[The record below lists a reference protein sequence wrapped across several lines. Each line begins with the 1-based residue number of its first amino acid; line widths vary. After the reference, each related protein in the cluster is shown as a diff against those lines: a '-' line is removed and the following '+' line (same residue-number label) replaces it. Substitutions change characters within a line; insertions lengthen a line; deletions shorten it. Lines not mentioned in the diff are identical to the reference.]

1 MLEVQLRRYSLARYR
16 KAFIEQGISI
26 DSVQMQDLTRLGI
39 RGVDDCKRFYALVNS
54 VKEKAEASMFGA
66 SRGRQTSAPAVSRQR
81 GRQLYRNASAGATAT
96 GLPGPASSSH
106 RPKPPRSAPALLPS
120 ITRPTPT
127 PTLPATLILT
137 PHAVQ
142 QQQQQQQRQQQRPGS
157 SSSRRPPKTTSS
169 RSVRSARSA
178 RQYLALLNDDP
189 GGGNPS
195 RPSRNGTSRGGE
207 DDEGVGGRTLP
218 RASSRDAFYRSGS
231 RAGARTVPA
240 TEYSLPN
247 SDPDHLFLQE
257 NDARLGYSWSAE
269 LQEEGTFVSML
280 SRDEPTLY
288 GTEGES
294 DASVDES
301 LASTNGADADS
312 DNGGGGGGED
322 EDEGEIEGE
331 IEFVM
336 NTTNTFSNDEDNSD
350 SLEFV
355 DDDSDEELAAEASE
369 ARLAAVA
376 AVAARIVQST
386 SATKRPPKSVDDS
399 AHAEIQQKDG
409 SRTRPVTQGDAFA
422 AAQPSSPTTAAGGDN
437 ILSGAIIEPAS
448 PSGSRPTVN
457 TSALHASKMKGGTDN
472 NPYMNSSSSSSKRKG
487 SAEPRH
493 GSSKVEIQDP
503 TRTRPVTRESMQKDG
518 ATAGANAGS
527 AATEYSRPASAGVK
541 AGLNPS
547 LNPDPAP
554 DPEQD
559 NVKIRVCVRK
569 RPLGKREK
577 RKNDADVVDVT
588 NSTTCCINANKVAVD
603 MTTFNQRHKFVFDEV
618 FSEAR
623 LNEQVYQRSAAPL
636 VRKVVND
643 GCMATCFAYGQTGS
657 GKTHTMMGIPGKIDG
672 LYLLGARDLFDRM
685 ATTDM
690 GGKIQVM
697 ASFYEIYCGKLY
709 DLLNGRQELHARE
722 DGHGK
727 IHIRGIERVEVLEPN
742 DIMTAIEKGN
752 RARITGQTGA
762 NDTSSRSHAVV
773 QLELMGP
780 NKGKGGPK
788 LCGRLSFIDLAGSE
802 RASDT
807 QDNDKRRRMEGA
819 EINTSLLALKEC
831 IRGLDA
837 DAVHIPF
844 RQSKLTMVL
853 KDSFV
858 GNSRTC
864 MIACIAPGFSSCEHT
879 LNTLRYADRVKE
891 LSGSSNGGSTVLS
904 DRRQPYAARP
914 GTKKKK
920 SVSKSK
926 PKKQSKSKSTPNPKP
941 KPRPQWN
948 GSIVDYAQETSPKER
963 SSRPQWDNGVDGH
976 ELELEQNTK
985 PSSRRRQEANAN
997 FDAVDAHV
1005 RNVSR
1010 PRSCSQ
1016 QNERRERPQ
1025 SRGSGSATKSRSRPV
1040 SARKS
1045 SRKGLPPDWN
1055 TNPGNSNGRRTPKHR
1070 NTPLGID
1077 PDDFLQATTAAAALR
1092 PRSGKRVLPR
1102 PPSGSKHPR
1111 PPSRPPVAPSKSRK
1125 EAALVKAK
1133 PKRRKPRPRPEWNFG
1148 DGGDD
1153 AGAGGDG
1160 PLVVWPG
1167 GEPAATH
1174 TEVPTSSDNR
1184 GQSPGHRR
1192 PSSVSSQPRSSRA
1205 TSLQH
1210 NHHQPAPAHDG
1221 YGSQISEVRAGS
1233 GSHGQAGNPAAANYD
1248 YERNVDS
1255 GYTRSDDAQDRQYH
1269 HAGSSSNFFRQDPP
1283 LNPPPPPPQKVDNDA
1298 QIADDALED
1307 ALTTPRVANTPG
1319 SSRSNRKR
1327 WNRPESF
1334 TSSPPLAA
1342 MSGLDTSLLQE
1353 MNSPAAKIDYSA
1365 VRGEPI
1371 EFLENSRQSPQTFAV
1386 EEAFPLQSAVVTPAD
1401 FLNTSFDAASKGSRH
1416 RPASSSGWRTVTLSR
1431 PSSARSQRNDGS
1443 AQLFASPAAVQAA
1456 HAAAALVATLSPQA
1470 QVPTPR
1476 QQQQQQQQQEEVQ
1489 YTDGPN
1495 GPRRMTRVER
1505 ARQEALAAFGG
1516 LSFDDVSNKP
1526 QVKAKPVMTM
1536 KDWESAGMRS
1546 NSNSNRLT
1554 RLDKHPR
1561 FPSAT
1566 QNISAMPK
1574 GDGSHFK
1581 PGLPRLTLESF
1592 GDGAV
1597 PPVAATLVNSD
1608 DSNQK
1613 EVFYRVDDAIRFLGR
1628 PSMSS
1633 FYRHIRNGKSLDAGD
1648 FKKEIDYKLLV
1659 ELFWPGTSKHRSTKA
1674 RVIPKWVYDDKE
1686 EAVGGLSIE

>member
-1 MLEVQLRRYSLARYR
+1 MIFA
-16 KAFIEQGISI
+16 
-26 DSVQMQDLTRLGI
+26 
-39 RGVDDCKRFYALVNS
+39 GVDDCKRFYALVNS

-127 PTLPATLILT
+127 PTLPATVILT

-189 GGGNPS
+189 GVGNPS

-218 RASSRDAFYRSGS
+218 RASSHDAFYRSGS

-240 TEYSLPN
+240 TESSLPN

-331 IEFVM
+331 IEFVT

-472 NPYMNSSSSSSKRKG
+472 NPYMNSSSSSSSKRKG

-1016 QNERRERPQ
+1016 QNERHERPQ

-1111 PPSRPPVAPSKSRK
+1111 PPSGKRPARRAKPPVLISTAEDGGGGGGSASKHYVDVEAHGVSGNGVDRGAETATYVAPPHLHRDLSSRPPVAPSKSRK

-1233 GSHGQAGNPAAANYD
+1233 GSHGQAGNPATADYD

-1255 GYTRSDDAQDRQYH
+1255 GYTRSDAAQDRQYH
-1269 HAGSSSNFFRQDPP
+1269 HAGSSSNSFRQDPP

-1298 QIADDALED
+1298 QIAELERQLARLRATPTAHSNAAAAAAAAAVDFDTAAPPPPPLSQPPLRPHPRFDPSDALED

-1342 MSGLDTSLLQE
+1342 MSGLDMSLLQE
-1353 MNSPAAKIDYSA
+1353 MNSPAAKTDYSA

-1546 NSNSNRLT
+1546 NSNSNR
-1554 RLDKHPR
+1554 
-1561 FPSAT
+1561 
-1566 QNISAMPK
+1566 
-1574 GDGSHFK
+1574 
-1581 PGLPRLTLESF
+1581 
-1592 GDGAV
+1592 
-1597 PPVAATLVNSD
+1597 
-1608 DSNQK
+1608 SN
-1613 EVFYRVDDAIRFLGR
+1613 
-1628 PSMSS
+1628 
-1633 FYRHIRNGKSLDAGD
+1633 HRN
-1648 FKKEIDYKLLV
+1648 
-1659 ELFWPGTSKHRSTKA
+1659 A
-1674 RVIPKWVYDDKE
+1674 R
-1686 EAVGGLSIE
+1686 